1 MTQIQNRFGILK
13 LEFGICLG
21 FRILNLGF
29 PPEHSEVRRD
39 GQSVNIPTLEY
50 IIQKGDG
57 V

>member
-39 GQSVNIPTLEY
+39 GQSVNIPTLPHHFLS
-50 IIQKGDG
+50 GDG
-57 V
+57 G